1 MSGVGQTR
9 FLIAFMEI
17 REPDMSDRSEWLL
30 TIHLKAE
37 ALIAEPGF
45 ERRFDS
51 FLRPDQVGKWRLDGI
66 SGYYW
71 YLHALVS
78 VTRPKKVLE
87 LGRCLGTSAL
97 FMLGALPE
105 DSTLITVDT
114 LERASDLAHKLNDPR
129 LQIVTGNDLDLG
141 IYDGIDLREVDF
153 MFVDTDHTNQQ
164 ASREWDLY
172 KPFLSPDAIVAFDDI
187 TMNDMGSFWSSLD
200 CAKLETGTAY
210 HYTGFGLAAP
220 FIGSPCCG
228 GDGLRTRYQRSRQ
241 PVSKT
246 V

>member
-1 MSGVGQTR
+1 MN
-9 FLIAFMEI
+9 
-17 REPDMSDRSEWLL
+17 DRSQWLL
-30 TIHLKAE
+30 DIHRKAE

-45 ERRFDS
+45 ELAFES

-71 YLHALVS
+71 YLHALIA

-114 LERASDLAHKLNDPR
+114 LERASDLAHKVDDPR
-129 LQIVTGNDLDLG
+129 LHVITGNDLDLG
-141 IYDGIDLREVDF
+141 IYDGIDLQGVDF
-153 MFVDTDHTNQQ
+153 LFVDTDHTNLQ

-172 KPFLSPDAIVAFDDI
+172 KPFLSPDAIIAFDDI
-187 TMNDMGSFWSSLD
+187 TMNDMGAFWSELD
-200 CAKLETGTAY
+200 CAKLETGTVY
-210 HYTGFGLAAP
+210 HYTGFGLVAP
-220 FIGSPCCG
+220 FVGSRCSP
-228 GDGLRTRYQRSRQ
+228 GDGLKSGCQRSRQ
-241 PVSKT
+241 PATTAV
-246 V
+246 